1 MLSAP
6 LFVQANDV
14 SHGVG
19 IQKNFRFP
27 SPLLKCSMGFIYLF
41 WPSLSSLRRD
51 QTHTPYIGSV
61 VLITLGSSFLLSN
74 VPSQLPSP
82 SKSVQL
88 LAVGPFSI
96 KYELLEEIIASRC
109 LVLFSEVLGYI
120 SFLPVSWEYGSDEMG
135 QIMRTFKN

>member
-27 SPLLKCSMGFIYLF
+27 IPLFKMLYGIYFFTLAKPQFLEKGSYPHALHWKCG
-41 WPSLSSLRRD
+41 
-51 QTHTPYIGSV
+51 
-61 VLITLGSSFLLSN
+61 VLITLGSSLLLSN

-120 SFLPVSWEYGSDEMG
+120 SFCLSPGNMDQMKWD
-135 QIMRTFKN
+135 RL